1 MGLELMS
8 PQELQQAIES
18 GEPLFVEFYSP
29 ECPHCASLEPTIRK
43 VVDSW
48 GEALR
53 IAQVDVLNNRDAA
66 REWDVLSTPTV
77 VLFDGGEEVAR
88 LTGVQGYRQY
98 KGEIEKVL
106 GDSER

>member
-1 MGLELMS
+1 MGLELLS
-8 PQELQQAIES
+8 PQDLQQAIES

-43 VVDSW
+43 VADRW
-48 GEALR
+48 GEELR

-66 REWDVLSTPTV
+66 REWNVLSTPTV

-88 LTGVQGYRQY
+88 LSGVQGYRQY
-98 KGEIEKVL
+98 KGAIEKVVA
-106 GDSER
+106 EE